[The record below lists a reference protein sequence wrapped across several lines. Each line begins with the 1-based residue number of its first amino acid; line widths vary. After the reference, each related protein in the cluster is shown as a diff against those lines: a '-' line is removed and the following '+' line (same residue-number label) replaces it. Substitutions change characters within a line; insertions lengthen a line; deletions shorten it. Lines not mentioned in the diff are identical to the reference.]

1 MIVISDIDGTL
12 AKRVNRGPFEW
23 NRLLDDEPNAAV
35 VEVLQALHD
44 RGHEIVFISGR
55 TEDLREQ
62 TLLWLSR
69 NIGIL
74 GRLLMRGSKDDRTD
88 DVVKAELFA
97 NLNVAKEDV
106 LFVIDDRDRVVKMW
120 RERLGLTCFQV
131 AEGNF

>member
-1 MIVISDIDGTL
+1 MVVISDIDGTL

-23 NRLLDDEPNAAV
+23 SRLLDDEPNAAV
-35 VEVLQALHD
+35 VELLRALHD

-69 NIGIL
+69 NVAIS
-74 GRLLMRGSKDDRTD
+74 GRLLMRGLKDARTD
-88 DVVKAELFA
+88 DVVKAELFVK
-97 NLNVAKEDV
+97 LKIAKKDV
-106 LFVIDDRDRVVKMW
+106 LLVIDDRDRVVKMW

-131 AEGNF
+131 AEGKF

>member
-1 MIVISDIDGTL
+1 MVVISDIDGTL

-23 NRLLDDEPNAAV
+23 SRLLDDEPNAAV
-35 VEVLQALHD
+35 VELLQALHD

-69 NIGIL
+69 NVGIS
-74 GRLLMRGSKDDRTD
+74 GRLLMRGLKDARTD
-88 DVVKAELFA
+88 DVVKAELFVK
-97 NLNVAKEDV
+97 LKIAKKDV
-106 LFVIDDRDRVVKMW
+106 LLVIDDRDRVIKMW

-131 AEGNF
+131 AEGKF

>member
-1 MIVISDIDGTL
+1 MVVISDIDGTL

-23 NRLLDDEPNAAV
+23 SRLLDDEPNAAV
-35 VEVLQALHD
+35 VELLRALHD

-69 NIGIL
+69 NVGIS
-74 GRLLMRGSKDDRTD
+74 GRLLMRGLKDARTD
-88 DVVKAELFA
+88 DVVKAELFVK
-97 NLNVAKEDV
+97 LKIAKKDV
-106 LFVIDDRDRVVKMW
+106 LLVIDDRDRVVKMW

-131 AEGNF
+131 AEGKF